1 MRRIVLTVVVV
12 ASMIGILMGT
22 MRGPL
27 VVAGDRLWTLGW
39 LAWPAVGWIILVRRP
54 QNRIGRVCVAI
65 GVAQG
70 LAFSL
75 QSIVL
80 DVSRTAAAWVELTYT
95 VVGIIPWLA
104 ILWLLVVFPTGAY
117 AGRLERFIGRAVI
130 ALGVW
135 AVLGF
140 LISPAPLS
148 DTGLA
153 NPLARP
159 SLSGLAVI
167 AGESGFLLVV
177 ALGLAAIFGLVTR
190 RRRSTG
196 IERQQY
202 RWLLLGASVF
212 VLIAAAGQ
220 VLPENTWGNL
230 VWLVGGSAIPVS
242 IGVAVVRYRLF
253 EIDRIISRS
262 VGYVLVVGLLGTVF
276 FGTVTLLTSV
286 LPADSQLAVAGSTL
300 VVAALFNPLRK
311 RVQNWVDR
319 RFNRSRYDAPAGDR
333 RVRRFVAGGDRRRG
347 TGGRLGRGRLRDH
360 GAAIGGSVGQGDLIR
375 RSSSGAGA
383 RNALGTVPG

>member
-39 LAWPAVGWIILVRRP
+39 LAWPVVGWIILVRRP

-230 VWLVGGSAIPVS
+230 VWLLGGSAIPVS

-311 RVQNWVDR
+311 RVQDWVDR
-319 RFNRSRYDAPAGDR
+319 RFNRSRYDAQ
-333 RVRRFVAGGDRRRG
+333 RVMDGFVGS
-347 TGGRLGRGRLRDH
+347 LREGID
-360 GAAIGGSVGQGDLIR
+360 GEELVDGWVGVVSETMEPQSVAVWVR
-375 RSSSGAGA
+375 E
-383 RNALGTVPG
+383 T